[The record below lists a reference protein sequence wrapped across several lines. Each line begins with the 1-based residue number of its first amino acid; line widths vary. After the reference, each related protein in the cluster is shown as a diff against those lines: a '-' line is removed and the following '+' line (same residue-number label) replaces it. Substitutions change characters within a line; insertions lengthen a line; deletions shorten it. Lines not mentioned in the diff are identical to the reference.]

1 MAVDTKPVTTVEE
14 IPPTTSGHAASV
26 DTKDRK
32 LTWKG
37 YIWDTLDMPPAER
50 RLLLKV
56 RNLQILI
63 IMHYEDLCLTHSR
76 LTSQY

>member
-1 MAVDTKPVTTVEE
+1 MAVVTKPVTTVQE
-14 IPPTTSGHAASV
+14 IPPTTPEYAASV
-26 DTKDRK
+26 DPESRK

-56 RNLQILI
+56 RNLQIFSACI
-63 IMHYEDLCLTHSR
+63 ICKYSN
-76 LTSQY
+76 SS